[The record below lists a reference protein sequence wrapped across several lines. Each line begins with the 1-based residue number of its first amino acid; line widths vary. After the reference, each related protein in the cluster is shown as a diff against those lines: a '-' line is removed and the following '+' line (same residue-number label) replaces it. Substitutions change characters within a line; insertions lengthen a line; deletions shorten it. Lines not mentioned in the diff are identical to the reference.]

1 MDYLDTKPHPY
12 TKPRTGELFICF
24 TARQLSHQSSSIRL
38 TNKSSI
44 LSPARGDS
52 NSNGAATATLSASLS
67 RRLRASGSVKGGK
80 SPMFLAGNK
89 KKGSGFENP
98 EPSSPK
104 VTCIGQ
110 VRVKTKKQS
119 KKMKMM
125 RNCRS
130 RRHGGEMSFRRG
142 EREGLSH
149 QNSQSTPPDCLPHRN
164 QRWVHLPL
172 TICEALRAFGAEI
185 NCFSPCKSSPCVTH
199 CDSEREKVDSRRGS
213 VDTNDGS
220 CCRWFVSLGKGNR
233 GDIELVVGGNEEVED
248 RRRVAME
255 RGGMASRR
263 RSIFDGIEFEDE
275 IGSGDGEERRVSI
288 CIPPKNALL
297 LMRCRSDLVRM
308 AALSNKD
315 WEPAMAMDV
324 EDDEDY
330 EEEFASKHDVLS
342 ESDDGLAKQGGD
354 QTDGI
359 SGEGSSF
366 VEEQIEEVGNLA
378 PEEELHEKD
387 EDEKSELDEC
397 RDSYLEE
404 DTEDEDVKIVRLM
417 EAEVLLVVCPNNI
430 FPRNSGNREDHVH
443 EYEVDISN
451 SVEEIKD
458 QDAENNESS
467 PRSIQQEH
475 EEEPDP
481 IHVLETGSISD
492 QEACHEA
499 IESEHNPSQ
508 NEEQENR
515 ETETEIVLQ
524 QCQTAHEPE
533 VSEKPRSYQASL
545 SDFMTQE
552 QDQEQFKPKKH
563 QQEPEREP
571 TELPDCLLLMM
582 CEPKLSTEVSKETW
596 VGSADFL
603 RWLPD
608 RHHRRKIKPTN
619 NSSHETKKTKVIK
632 ETAKQPPQS
641 MTLQQVLLQ
650 PPRSSCSFPIVPSN
664 GRMAMASMIEQKLAN
679 AEQKLASAIGGYEP
693 FVLPRCKS
701 EPVRSTGKL
710 TVPELVCF
718 WNNRK
723 LESHRPAT
731 VGAAGVGF

>member
-24 TARQLSHQSSSIRL
+24 TARQLSHQSSSSMRL

-52 NSNGAATATLSASLS
+52 NSSGAATATLSASLS
-67 RRLRASGSVKGGK
+67 HRLRASGSAKGGK
-80 SPMFLAGNK
+80 SPMFLTGNK

-110 VRVKTKKQS
+110 VRVKTKKQG

-125 RNCRS
+125 RTCRS
-130 RRHGGEMSFRRG
+130 RRHGGEMSFRSG

-185 NCFSPCKSSPCVTH
+185 NCFTPCKSSPCVTH
-199 CDSEREKVDSRRGS
+199 CESGREKVDSRRGS
-213 VDTNDGS
+213 IDPSDGS
-220 CCRWFVSLGKGNR
+220 CCRWFVSLGEGKR
-233 GDIELVVGGNEEVED
+233 GDIELVVGGEEEVED
-248 RRRVAME
+248 RGRVGME

-263 RSIFDGIEFEDE
+263 PIFDGIKFNDE
-275 IGSGDGEERRVSI
+275 VGSGDGEERRVSI

-297 LMRCRSDLVRM
+297 LMRCRSDLVRI
-308 AALSNKD
+308 AALSNKV
-315 WEPAMAMDV
+315 WSPTMAVDV
-324 EDDEDY
+324 EDDQDY
-330 EEEFASKHDVLS
+330 EEEFVSKHDVSS
-342 ESDDGLAKQGGD
+342 ESDDGLDEKGD
-354 QTDGI
+354 EIDGI
-359 SGEGSSF
+359 SEEGSSL
-366 VEEQIEEVGNLA
+366 VEARIEKVGNLA
-378 PEEELHEKD
+378 PQELHEKD
-387 EDEKSELDEC
+387 EDVESEMDEC

-404 DTEDEDVKIVRLM
+404 DSEDDDVKIIRLM
-417 EAEVLLVVCPNNI
+417 EAEILSVLWPIPLIQQNKEKPE
-430 FPRNSGNREDHVH
+430 GHVH
-443 EYEVDISN
+443 DYVDVSDSI
-451 SVEEIKD
+451 ED
-458 QDAENNESS
+458 LAYQAADDNESS
-467 PRSIQQEH
+467 PRRMEQEH

-481 IHVLETGSISD
+481 IAVLETESISD
-492 QEACHEA
+492 QEACHGA
-499 IESEHNPSQ
+499 IGSEHNSLQ
-508 NEEQENR
+508 DEEQGSR
-515 ETETEIVLQ
+515 EMTTAMNLE
-524 QCQTAHEPE
+524 QCQAAHEPE
-533 VSEKPRSYQASL
+533 LSEKQRSNQASS

-552 QDQEQFKPKKH
+552 QGQEQFKPKKH

-571 TELPDCLLLMM
+571 AELPDCLLLMM
-582 CEPKLSTEVSKETW
+582 CEPKLSMEVSKETW
-596 VGSADFL
+596 VGSTDFL

-619 NSSHETKKTKVIK
+619 NSSNETKKTKIIK
-632 ETAKQPPQS
+632 ETAKLRPPS

-650 PPRSSCSFPIVPSN
+650 PPRSSCSFPIAPSN
-664 GRMAMASMIEQKLAN
+664 GRMTMASMIEQKLAN
-679 AEQKLASAIGGYEP
+679 AEQKLANAVGGYEP

-701 EPVRSTGKL
+701 EPVRSTGKP

-723 LESHRPAT
+723 LEPHPPAT
-731 VGAAGVGF
+731 AGAAGVGF